1 MQVLYIVLESYKN
14 ALMYMFLTSIS
25 FLLIDFYVNNWPL
38 WEMLDVTLSDKRL
51 VKTDLKTES
60 SKIILEM

>member
-1 MQVLYIVLESYKN
+1 
-14 ALMYMFLTSIS
+14 MYMFLISIG